1 MATIRVNVN
10 TGPYVNA
17 NIASYDVGS
26 GEIIFLSLLG
36 YSAAIKQIG
45 KDINKRNQV
54 LIGSRYFNSAFKAYE
69 VIQTRS
75 SDSDFA
81 HTIIYKKD
89 TVYKQE
95 NGVEHMLA
103 YVFTQLDR
111 GYVLGD
117 EDIPQEL
124 LDGMYDKLYKHTPVP
139 VLREWMPY
147 IMRGLIANNTVT
159 EPYVHKEDEDQF
171 RVFRINMPFPLLSQL
186 ISQGL
191 REREISIEGCAEVS
205 EEVADVVGLDSYL
218 NTFSEVLA
226 GKIQSS
232 FAPKFVPGQDEYSES
247 LQDFADY
254 ASLRGKLNLYEAQKA
269 AIQSASLN
277 LDKNNVSFIIAEM
290 GSGKTAMGI
299 GTIMAN
305 AKSKKSLI
313 NAVLCPGHLVEKW
326 KTEILRLAPLSEAII
341 VDNFNAFKR
350 IEAKINDPHRRKH
363 LWLIFSKETAK
374 FGYDLRPAV
383 IWSKGTGVRR
393 QPCYVCPEC
402 GQPLYKVVTEGSGR
416 NKWKHRVWLD
426 EKDFAHKNAVNSKC
440 INTVSYWDSEAHEQ
454 KERTCGANLWT
465 PVIHEEE
472 PKWVK
477 LGDCGWIEHQH
488 MGNVL
493 ERLTRLTKISREDA
507 KLLGALSDAVTA
519 THVQQRAPRKF
530 PIAKYISR
538 YYGGKIDYLIADEIH
553 LYKAGESAQGEAFG
567 DLVHAANKTIGLT
580 GTLLNGYASGLFH
593 ILYRTFAHT
602 MKKEGYDYN
611 DHEAFARDYGVTRK
625 TNRFEWSN
633 GEQGARNG
641 NGSVKALPGVS
652 PIVFTKFLL
661 ENAAFVSLS
670 DIADGLPN
678 YTEIPM
684 PIDMDPELAS
694 SYRRLEESIRQS
706 FGGRRRTGGM
716 KTMAQMLQSLS
727 VYPDQPYGQPPIIH
741 PENGTIVATPDELDT
756 RSRTKEARFMSLIR
770 EKHAM
775 GEKVLVYY
783 HWTNRTNLGERLTNL
798 LHEEG
803 LSVAVL
809 TSKVKARDR
818 EKWINDRLAEG
829 IDVLIC
835 NPTLVE
841 TGLDLLDFTTII
853 YYQVGYNLFTM
864 RQASRRSWRLGQ
876 ERDIEVYFLYYRD
889 TVQEQAL
896 SLMATKLQ
904 AAMSIEG
911 KFSEE
916 GLNAMSNNEDL
927 LTQIANSVVEGIK
940 HSVDVQVFQ
949 KTSIV
954 SKREAEV
961 EAKAAAQSATGKHGG
976 NVYSFFSAKPKLSKK
991 KRASLEEAQ
1000 ATAIELMRHPSMVA
1014 NLF

>member
-1 MATIRVNVN
+1 
-10 TGPYVNA
+10 
-17 NIASYDVGS
+17 
-26 GEIIFLSLLG
+26 
-36 YSAAIKQIG
+36 
-45 KDINKRNQV
+45 
-54 LIGSRYFNSAFKAYE
+54 
-69 VIQTRS
+69 
-75 SDSDFA
+75 
-81 HTIIYKKD
+81 
-89 TVYKQE
+89 
-95 NGVEHMLA
+95 
-103 YVFTQLDR
+103 
-111 GYVLGD
+111 
-117 EDIPQEL
+117 
-124 LDGMYDKLYKHTPVP
+124 
-139 VLREWMPY
+139 
-147 IMRGLIANNTVT
+147 
-159 EPYVHKEDEDQF
+159 
-171 RVFRINMPFPLLSQL
+171 
-186 ISQGL
+186 
-191 REREISIEGCAEVS
+191 
-205 EEVADVVGLDSYL
+205 
-218 NTFSEVLA
+218 
-226 GKIQSS
+226 
-232 FAPKFVPGQDEYSES
+232 
-247 LQDFADY
+247 
-254 ASLRGKLNLYEAQKA
+254 
-269 AIQSASLN
+269 
-277 LDKNNVSFIIAEM
+277 
-290 GSGKTAMGI
+290 
-299 GTIMAN
+299 MAN
-305 AKSKKSLI
+305 ANGKKSMV

-326 KTEILRLAPLSEAII
+326 KNEILRLAPLSEAVI
-341 VDNFNAFKR
+341 VDDFNAFKR
-350 IEAKINDPHRRKH
+350 LEAKINDPRRRKH

-374 FGYDLRPAV
+374 FGYDLRPAA
-383 IWSKGTGVRR
+383 IWSKGTGRRR

-402 GQPLYKVVTEGSGR
+402 GKPLYKIVTEGTGR
-416 NKWKHRVWLD
+416 RRYRREEWFD
-426 EKDFAHKNAVNSKC
+426 EKDFAHKNVTNSKC
-440 INTVSYWDSEAHEQ
+440 INTITYWDSEAHEH
-454 KERTCGANLWT
+454 KERPCGANLWT
-465 PVIHEEE
+465 PVIREDD
-472 PKWVK
+472 PKWIK
-477 LGDCGWIEHQH
+477 LGDCGWMEHQH
-488 MGNVL
+488 MGNVM
-493 ERLTRLTKISREDA
+493 ERLTSASKLSREDA
-507 KLLGALSDAVTA
+507 KLLGVLSDAITS
-519 THVQQRAPRKF
+519 TSTQQRAPRKF

-538 YYGGKIDYLIADEIH
+538 YYSGKIDYLIADEIH

-567 DLVHAANKTIGLT
+567 DLVHAANKTVGLT

-611 DHEAFARDYGVTRK
+611 DCEAFARDYGVTRK
-625 TNRFEWSN
+625 TNRFEWSE
-633 GEQGARNG
+633 GRQGTRS
-641 NGSVKALPGVS
+641 GSGSIKALPGVS

-684 PIDMDPELAS
+684 PVDMDPELAS
-694 SYRRLEESIRQS
+694 SYRRLEDSIRHS
-706 FGGRRRTGGM
+706 FGGRRRSGGM
-716 KTMAQMLQSLS
+716 KTLAQMLQSLS

-741 PENGTIVATPDELDT
+741 PESGDIVATPDELDD
-756 RSRTKEARFMSLIR
+756 RSRNKEARFMNLVR

-783 HWTNRTNLGERLTNL
+783 HWTNRTNLGDRLTNL

-954 SKREAEV
+954 SQREAEV
-961 EAKAAAQSATGKHGG
+961 EAKAAAKTVSGRQEG
-976 NVYSFFSAKPKLSKK
+976 NVYSFFSAKPKLSR
-991 KRASLEEAQ
+991 KRKADLLEAQ
-1000 ATAIELMRHPSMVA
+1000 ATAVELMRNPAMIV